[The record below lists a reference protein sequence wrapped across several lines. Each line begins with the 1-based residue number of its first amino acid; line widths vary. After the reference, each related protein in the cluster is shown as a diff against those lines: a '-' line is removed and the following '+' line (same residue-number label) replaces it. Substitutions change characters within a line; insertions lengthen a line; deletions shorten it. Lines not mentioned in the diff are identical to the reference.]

1 MNRSPPSGDDDP
13 PPTAPM
19 LPDDEA
25 CCGQGCD
32 PCVFDV
38 YAAAQERY
46 LADLRVWQERQLK
59 RAPGAGRASR
69 GRARGNR

>member
-1 MNRSPPSGDDDP
+1 
-13 PPTAPM
+13 M

-46 LADLRVWQERQLK
+46 LADLRVWQ
-59 RAPGAGRASR
+59 
-69 GRARGNR
+69 NDN

>member
-1 MNRSPPSGDDDP
+1 MRRLPDPDRDSDSPPI
-13 PPTAPM
+13 APV
-19 LPDDEA
+19 LPDIDA

-46 LADLRVWQERQLK
+46 LAELRAWQARQ
-59 RAPGAGRASR
+59 A
-69 GRARGNR
+69 ARGPDREPRDKKGR